1 MDNSADLTPGVLL
14 HSSAHKTYQR
24 QRRVAPTRFNNA
36 DRGACG
42 VLSVSCFFF
51 KNQNLRSDS
60 GPDPVDDE
68 DPLVAVDRVHPV
80 RQSAPGA
87 DARGAHGDQVANIGL
102 PVR

>member
-1 MDNSADLTPGVLL
+1 MEIIPGVLL
-14 HSSAHKTYQR
+14 HSSAHKTYR
-24 QRRVAPTRFNNA
+24 RPRRVASTRFNIMRTGGLA
-36 DRGACG
+36 GYLVFR
-42 VLSVSCFFF
+42 VFF

-68 DPLVAVDRVHPV
+68 DPLVPVDRVHAV

>member
-1 MDNSADLTPGVLL
+1 MDNSVEIIPGVLL

-24 QRRVAPTRFNNA
+24 QRRVASTRFNKA

-42 VLSVSCFFF
+42 VLSVSCVF
-51 KNQNLRSDS
+51 KTQNLRSDS

-68 DPLVAVDRVHPV
+68 DPLVPVDRVHAV